1 MTDTRARTAYRWDLK
16 LGGCALFVIGI
27 LGIWGTAY
35 EWACKSHEEA
45 GGAILAATIAILVA
59 GFGGLFHVA
68 TTRRNL
74 VNLFASE
81 IKAIQEGLS
90 TMEMFDFWKKIYAHP
105 EGGAFGFANVPR
117 QEDYFSHFDS
127 VSDNIGN
134 LHPDIVEA
142 IVRFYTYLKMSRD
155 AAASLDSWKGHSPD
169 PSTRKKDVR
178 YVVQL
183 LALSMLWGFVALSCM
198 GFRADE
204 DDRALKEKIKVAY
217 DAVTTDPK
225 SESMADMKLDDF
237 MAAHVRKDR
246 LEAFFGSEA

>member
-1 MTDTRARTAYRWDLK
+1 MMRTRRCTLSWWEI
-16 LGGCALFVIGI
+16 V
-27 LGIWGTAY
+27 WGTAALAAIVIAIVLTL
-35 EWACKSHEEA
+35 ACADDQINAEVK
-45 GGAILAATIAILVA
+45 GAIV
-59 GFGGLFHVA
+59 GGLLAIFLALVGGLSQIMR
-68 TTRRNL
+68 TRENL

-169 PSTRKKDVR
+169 PSTRKRDVR

-198 GFRADE
+198 GFRADK

-225 SESMADMKLDDF
+225 SESVADMKLDDF
-237 MAAHVRKDR
+237 MRTHVRKDR